1 MCWVKPRKITFKVIS
16 KDFCILH
23 KHHVFWWWFLKIF
36 YFLLSM
42 LQILIFLTYPVIDF
56 RLTLSSIESFQ
67 TKIKKMRLPLAR
79 LRQPITLNTNSRE
92 LLQTSS
98 SPEVVE
104 QWEVGSKKWTHSKIH
119 PIPITMNSFVYR
131 ICKVDFVKR
140 NISHSKIGKRKIFSF
155 RESKVKGDCYESLVQ
170 ENMQN

>member
-131 ICKVDFVKR
+131 ICKVDFVK
-140 NISHSKIGKRKIFSF
+140 KILVIQRLRKERFF
-155 RESKVKGDCYESLVQ
+155 FVLEKE
-170 ENMQN
+170 

>member
-1 MCWVKPRKITFKVIS
+1 
-16 KDFCILH
+16 
-23 KHHVFWWWFLKIF
+23 
-36 YFLLSM
+36 M

-131 ICKVDFVKR
+131 ICKVDIDKR
-140 NISHSKIGKRKIFSF
+140 NISHSKIGKRKSLFCF
-155 RESKVKGDCYESLVQ
+155 RESKVKRDCYESLV
-170 ENMQN
+170 